1 MTSIYE
7 TPSKKRSFVTDM
19 ADPMWTKRQNMTTA
33 LRMAAPSFTMNA
45 TQTPTTTPTNTTANA
60 TRNDLVANAIYT
72 SCSYAETAAVV
83 AAGQQ
88 QQQQQQQQ
96 HASMHS
102 DMEVDAVAPMAAA
115 TGVPIASSHNNTNMH
130 DIKASRSA
138 PAGPSEFHP
147 RLLRNFLNG
156 SFA

>member
-60 TRNDLVANAIYT
+60 TRNDL
-72 SCSYAETAAVV
+72 
-83 AAGQQ
+83 QQ